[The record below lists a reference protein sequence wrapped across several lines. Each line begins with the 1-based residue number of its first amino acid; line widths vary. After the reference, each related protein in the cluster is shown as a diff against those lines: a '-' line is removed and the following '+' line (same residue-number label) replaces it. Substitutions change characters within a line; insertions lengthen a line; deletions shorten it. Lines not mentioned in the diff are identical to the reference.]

1 MKQPLIIRFAH
12 DRRGVTA
19 IIFAVLSLSAMLL
32 IGLVLDFTNYMLIRG
47 NLDLAADA
55 AVLTGVTQAAT
66 QLGPNPSTYLTLGQQ
81 AGLTRLNGQANQA
94 SNYVTIGQVAPIT
107 ANLAIS
113 RSGSVITGNMRWS
126 TSYTPFFAS
135 LFGSPAWPMGN
146 VSSSNVQVSTPFL
159 NVYVVLDNSPSMEIG
174 ATNTDIETLQQL
186 TACSPSGAYYY
197 NSTSKTWA
205 QISPS
210 SAQVYSAYQC
220 TASGHTYSGSLTCP
234 IPASSP
240 YTFTT
245 FTPNSN
251 TSGPSCQGYL
261 PLYNSQYPQA
271 GAPCGFACH
280 FDTSKQAGSGS
291 DYYAVARSTIGKS
304 NQVTLRFDVVKAA
317 VVNLLN
323 TMKTDSQTLNNL
335 KVAVYTLAESIA
347 TVYPSTGDSGNNWST
362 AIAAVGGPPTVA
374 NGPDTGIQPYSG
386 GNVADTDFPDSLT
399 SLSRTLTQGGGG
411 TIATDPQKVLVLVTD
426 GLEDYVNSSGTR
438 VMRALEPSYCQLFKD
453 MGYTVFVLYTPY
465 YPLMNAFYLQN
476 LTSVAEGTSA
486 TSLTTNLQQCASS
499 SSDYIVATNSASM
512 NAALQTF
519 LNIALT
525 TPARLSQ

>member
-1 MKQPLIIRFAH
+1 MKQLRFAPIRN

-19 IIFAVLSLSAMLL
+19 IIVAVSILSGAMLL
-32 IGLVLDFTNYMLIRG
+32 GLVIDFANYMLIRS
-47 NLDLAADA
+47 NMDLSADT

-66 QLGPNPSTYLTLGQQ
+66 QLGLNPSTYLTLGQQ
-81 AGLTRLNGQANQA
+81 AGLARMSGQSGEA
-94 SNYVTIGQVAPIT
+94 SNAITLGQVTTPT
-107 ANLAIS
+107 VHLAIT
-113 RSGSVITGNMRWS
+113 RSGSVISGQMNWS

-135 LFGSPAWPMGN
+135 LFGSSAWPMSN
-146 VSSSNVQVSTPFL
+146 VSASSVQVSTPYL

-174 ATNTDIETLQQL
+174 ATNSDIQTLQQL

-197 NSTSKTWA
+197 TTSNTWA
-205 QISPS
+205 QNSPS
-210 SAQVYSAYQC
+210 SGQSYNAYQC
-220 TASGHTYSGSLTCP
+220 SSGSNTYDGSLTCP

-245 FTPNSN
+245 FTPNNN

-261 PLYNSQYPQA
+261 PVSNKQYPQA

-280 FDTSKQAGSGS
+280 FDTSKPAGAGS
-291 DYYAVARSTIGKS
+291 DYYAVARSTIGQS

-317 VVNLLN
+317 VSSLLN
-323 TMKTDSQTLNNL
+323 TMQTDSQPLNTLN
-335 KVAVYTLAESIA
+335 VAVYTLAESI
-347 TVYPSTGDSGNNWST
+347 TSVYPGTGDSGNSWAT

-374 NGPDTGIQPYSG
+374 NGPDTGIQPYAGS
-386 GNVADTDFPDSLT
+386 NVANTDFPDSLT

-411 TIATDPQKVLVLVTD
+411 TSATDPQKILVLVTD

-438 VMRALEPSYCQLFKD
+438 VMQALEPSYCQLFKN

-476 LTSVAEGTSA
+476 LTSVAEGTST
-486 TSLTTNLQQCASS
+486 TSLTYNLQQCASS
-499 SSDYIVATNSASM
+499 SSDYIVATNSAGM
-512 NAALQTF
+512 NAALKTF
-519 LNIALT
+519 LNIALA